1 MFKNQI
7 YKKALYQAPDELEI
21 KILLHAAE
29 KINFSKETENNW
41 LDYAGWIPFL
51 GFFLLLK
58 DLIKNNRFTISPG
71 FGI

>member
-7 YKKALYQAPDELEI
+7 YKKALYQAPDELEM

-29 KINFSKETENNW
+29 KINFSEETENNW
-41 LDYAGWIPFL
+41 LDYAEWIPFL

>member
-7 YKKALYQAPDELEI
+7 YKKALYPAPDELEM

-29 KINFSKETENNW
+29 KINFSEETENIW

-51 GFFLLLK
+51 GLFLLFK
-58 DLIKNNRFTISPG
+58 DLIKGSRYAISPA
-71 FGI
+71 IEI

>member
-7 YKKALYQAPDELEI
+7 YKKALYPAPDELEM

-29 KINFSKETENNW
+29 KINFSEDTDNS
-41 LDYAGWIPFL
+41 LMDYAGWVPFL

-58 DLIKNNRFTISPG
+58 DLIKGNRFTISPE

>member
-7 YKKALYQAPDELEI
+7 YKKALYPAPDELEM

-29 KINFSKETENNW
+29 KINFSEDTDNSW
-41 LDYAGWIPFL
+41 LEIANWIPFL
-51 GFFLLLK
+51 GFLILVR
-58 DLIKNNRFTISPG
+58 DLIKGNRFTISPE